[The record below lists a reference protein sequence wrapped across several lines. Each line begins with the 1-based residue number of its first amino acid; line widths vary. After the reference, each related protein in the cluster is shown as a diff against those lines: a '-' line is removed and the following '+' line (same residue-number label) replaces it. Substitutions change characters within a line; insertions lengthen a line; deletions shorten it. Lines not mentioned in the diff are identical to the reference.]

1 MKKKVAAIF
10 MASIMACSMAACG
23 SSGGSSDSGKTDSKD
38 KSTASSTAENGSG
51 EVEKIIVSFPTWTGA
66 PADTEKVQEA
76 INDITRDKIGV
87 EIELSI
93 TDYGSFNQNT
103 TLALSA
109 NEEIDVLACVGFPYA
124 TGIQQGY
131 LSDLEEND
139 LIQTYGQGII
149 DAVGQEN
156 VDACRVNGVLYGLPS
171 NRDIAQGRGCA
182 AIATEYLDG
191 IGYEAN
197 TDDEIVKISLDEL
210 NDIYA
215 QLHAVFLRSASPVY
229 ERRKA
234 FQKSIFPSVLLFSG
248 LCHRRSQ
255 LYYRTAFSRDSA
267 GIASALH
274 SRP

>member
-1 MKKKVAAIF
+1 MRKETAEKCKFIAGLFFFGGEKADIIRSSNESRPKLRNEIKQQDKKIKSEDERMKKKVAAIF

-93 TDYGSFNQNT
+93 TDFGSFNQNT

-139 LIQTYGQGII
+139 LLATYGPDIAE
-149 DAVGQEN
+149 AVGQDN
-156 VDACRVNGVLYGLPS
+156 IDACRVNGVLYGLPS

-182 AIATEYLDG
+182 
-191 IGYEAN
+191 
-197 TDDEIVKISLDEL
+197 
-210 NDIYA
+210 
-215 QLHAVFLRSASPVY
+215 
-229 ERRKA
+229 
-234 FQKSIFPSVLLFSG
+234 
-248 LCHRRSQ
+248 RSQ
-255 LYYRTAFSRDSA
+255 PSISMVLATKQTQTMRS
-267 GIASALH
+267 
-274 SRP
+274 

>member
-93 TDYGSFNQNT
+93 TDFGSFNQNT

-124 TGIQQGY
+124 T
-131 LSDLEEND
+131 E
-139 LIQTYGQGII
+139 
-149 DAVGQEN
+149 
-156 VDACRVNGVLYGLPS
+156 
-171 NRDIAQGRGCA
+171 
-182 AIATEYLDG
+182 
-191 IGYEAN
+191 
-197 TDDEIVKISLDEL
+197 
-210 NDIYA
+210 
-215 QLHAVFLRSASPVY
+215 
-229 ERRKA
+229 
-234 FQKSIFPSVLLFSG
+234 
-248 LCHRRSQ
+248 
-255 LYYRTAFSRDSA
+255 FSRDIFPIWKRTIFLQRMDRTSQKQLDRITLMPA
-267 GIASALH
+267 V
-274 SRP
+274 

>member
-93 TDYGSFNQNT
+93 TDFGSFNQNT

-139 LIQTYGQGII
+139 LLATYGPDIAE
-149 DAVGQEN
+149 AVGQDN
-156 VDACRVNGVLYGLPS
+156 IDACRVNEFS
-171 NRDIAQGRGCA
+171 M
-182 AIATEYLDG
+182 
-191 IGYEAN
+191 
-197 TDDEIVKISLDEL
+197 
-210 NDIYA
+210 
-215 QLHAVFLRSASPVY
+215 
-229 ERRKA
+229 A
-234 FQKSIFPSVLLFSG
+234 FQATGTL
-248 LCHRRSQ
+248 HRDVDAQRSQ
-255 LYYRTAFSRDSA
+255 PSISMVLATKQTQTMRS
-267 GIASALH
+267 
-274 SRP
+274 